1 VSDERKERGDSEDV
15 HRLRDIVVE
24 EVSLVDRAANKR
36 RFLVVKRSS
45 EMPDDTT
52 AGDQLDTDDTGSTDG
67 DVEKAKRKP
76 VDEDEDDVEKKRT
89 KAQASEDDEE
99 EEDEDDEA
107 EKAADEDDEEEEDG
121 EDEKR
126 SARQRKQEGSMPPKE
141 AVLRALTE
149 ALQRLMS
156 LASSLKEAL
165 ASGEDG
171 GEPPSPEVVR
181 EVEAI
186 AGLLGKLAESYAS
199 PKRKAAV
206 AKAGARMARSRL
218 DRFQKAIELLS
229 SILKELT
236 NAKEPPRATAGGA
249 ETVGKR
255 DTRAAPAGVTELASE
270 IRELTRVVK
279 RQEEELSKMRQTRG
293 VSNAIPVDGGR
304 RTEPQ
309 EVSWPFDM
317 NRPITR
323 DRVRKEVSFFD
334 D

>member
-1 VSDERKERGDSEDV
+1 MSDERKDRDENEDV

-52 AGDQLDTDDTGSTDG
+52 TADELDTEDSGSTG
-67 DVEKAKRKP
+67 ADVEKAKRKP
-76 VDEDEDDVEKKRT
+76 ADEDEEDVEKKRP
-89 KAQASEDDEE
+89 KAAQESADDDEE
-99 EEDEDDEA
+99 EDDDA
-107 EKAADEDDEEEEDG
+107 EKAADEEDEDEDE
-121 EDEKR
+121 EDEKKK

-156 LASSLKEAL
+156 LASSLKDAL
-165 ASGEDG
+165 ASGENG

-186 AGLLGKLAESYAS
+186 AGLLGKLAQSYAS

-229 SILKELT
+229 SILKEIT
-236 NAKEPPRATAGGA
+236 DASEQPRPTAGAA
-249 ETVGKR
+249 EAVGKR
-255 DTRAAPAGVTELASE
+255 EPRSAAAGVTELASE

-279 RQEEELSKMRQTRG
+279 RQEDELSKMRQTRG

-304 RTEPQ
+304 RSEPQ